1 MKKKKGGKE
10 VAFRPQTI
18 IEARYDLDR
27 RQNDILDILLGIVG
41 EGDDTE
47 ENTRYEIHIADVK
60 HLYNLQDES
69 NAYSYLQKAVKKFE
83 GAGFRLKEDEGTDI
97 YYPWFS
103 KIKYQK
109 KRGDEGRS
117 KIVLD
122 LHPEVKQMIMS
133 AKQGAFYRI
142 EYPLNLTKKYS
153 KRLYYL
159 LKDKENFN
167 GGTFIISFSELR
179 KMMKVPDSYANGNVK
194 REILDKPYEEING
207 NTDISFEYDL
217 IYEKLPSGQNS
228 LGAVQFRVKKVK
240 TNRTI
245 VEYETIEKNG
255 ESIIA
260 TEEEQEIIDVFDC
273 SIKEAKDILRTANA
287 NNRTKEQLF
296 EILNYTKKK
305 QVDNKVGY
313 VLTILKNGYNEPTR
327 LSGKQ
332 TNSWNNKDLDT
343 TYSQMDFEAFEKQI
357 LSN

>member
-142 EYPLNLTKKYS
+142 EYPLNLSKKYS

-167 GGTFIISFSELR
+167 GGTFIISFSS
-179 KMMKVPDSYANGNVK
+179 SY
-194 REILDKPYEEING
+194 L
-207 NTDISFEYDL
+207 
-217 IYEKLPSGQNS
+217 
-228 LGAVQFRVKKVK
+228 
-240 TNRTI
+240 
-245 VEYETIEKNG
+245 
-255 ESIIA
+255 
-260 TEEEQEIIDVFDC
+260 
-273 SIKEAKDILRTANA
+273 AKST
-287 NNRTKEQLF
+287 T
-296 EILNYTKKK
+296 
-305 QVDNKVGY
+305 
-313 VLTILKNGYNEPTR
+313 
-327 LSGKQ
+327 LSK
-332 TNSWNNKDLDT
+332 
-343 TYSQMDFEAFEKQI
+343 
-357 LSN
+357 